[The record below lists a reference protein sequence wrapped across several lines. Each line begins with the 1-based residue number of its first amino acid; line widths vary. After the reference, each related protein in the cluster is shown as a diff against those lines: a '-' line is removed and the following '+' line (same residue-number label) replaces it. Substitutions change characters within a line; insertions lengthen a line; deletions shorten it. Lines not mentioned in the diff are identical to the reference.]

1 MKTELTIYE
10 IAKECGV
17 SVSTVSRVLNRSPSV
32 SEKTRA
38 SVLRVI
44 EANHF
49 TPSGIARAMSNR
61 STRSVGIMLPDIT
74 NPYFSALFL
83 EIQRYTLESGYSALL
98 FNTLYGGSSHAIGS
112 PFEEIQYFEMLR
124 DKRVDGCIILGGQ
137 MDLDN
142 PSEEYVQALDRLNLS
157 LPVVAIG
164 QPLAGCNC
172 IFINRDLGGGVASL
186 IQHLV
191 ALGNRRIGFLGG
203 QQGIRQTTERLKVYR
218 ATLEALQLP
227 VSERLVALSNYYTE
241 DGYTG
246 MRTLLANGEKLD
258 AVVAINDQV
267 AVGAI
272 RAICDAGLSVPG
284 DIAVASC
291 DSFPGGEY
299 HCPRLTGLNQQNE
312 YIGKLAIL
320 SLMSAMN
327 GIRDTVSIHHTP
339 TLVVRESCGALYG
352 PRSFRQ

>member
-1 MKTELTIYE
+1 MKTDLTIYE
-10 IAKECGV
+10 IARECGV
-17 SVSTVSRVLNRSPSV
+17 SVSTVSRVLNHSRSV

-38 SVLRVI
+38 NVMRVI
-44 EANHF
+44 ESNHF

-83 EIQRYTLESGYSALL
+83 EIQRYTLENGYSALL
-98 FNTLYGGSSHAIGS
+98 LNTLYGGASHAIGS
-112 PFEEIQYFEMLR
+112 PFEEMQYFDMLK

-137 MDLDN
+137 MDLDC
-142 PSEEYVQALDRLNLS
+142 PSEDYVRALDRLNQS

-164 QPLAGCNC
+164 QPLTGCNC
-172 IFINRDLGGGVASL
+172 IFINRDLSGGVASL
-186 IQHLV
+186 LSHLV
-191 ALGNRRIGFLGG
+191 ALGNRHIAFLGG
-203 QQGIRQTTERLKVYR
+203 QQGVRQTTERLKVYR
-218 ATLEALQLP
+218 ASLEALHLP

-246 MRTLLANGEKLD
+246 MRTLLASGEKLD

-272 RAICDAGLSVPG
+272 RAICDAGRTVPG
-284 DIAVASC
+284 DIAVVSC

-299 HCPRLTGLNQQNE
+299 QCPRLTGLNQQNE

-327 GIRDTVSIHHTP
+327 GIRETISIHHTP
-339 TLVVRESCGALYG
+339 VLVVRESCGAPYG
-352 PRSFRQ
+352 PRP

>member
-1 MKTELTIYE
+1 MRLQGNV
-10 IAKECGV
+10 AV
-17 SVSTVSRVLNRSPSV
+17 SVSTRFRAWLNRSAPPCRR
-32 SEKTRA
+32 KTRA

-142 PSEEYVQALDRLNLS
+142 PSEEIRSGVGSPQPVPAL
-157 LPVVAIG
+157 VVAIG

-172 IFINRDLGGGVASL
+172 IFINRDLGGGVGLADPA
-186 IQHLV
+186 IWWRW
-191 ALGNRRIGFLGG
+191 ANRRIGFLG
-203 QQGIRQTTERLKVYR
+203 R
-218 ATLEALQLP
+218 AAGHT
-227 VSERLVALSNYYTE
+227 
-241 DGYTG
+241 
-246 MRTLLANGEKLD
+246 AN
-258 AVVAINDQV
+258 
-267 AVGAI
+267 
-272 RAICDAGLSVPG
+272 
-284 DIAVASC
+284 
-291 DSFPGGEY
+291 
-299 HCPRLTGLNQQNE
+299 H
-312 YIGKLAIL
+312 
-320 SLMSAMN
+320 
-327 GIRDTVSIHHTP
+327 
-339 TLVVRESCGALYG
+339 
-352 PRSFRQ
+352 